1 MASSGMLTEKLILA
15 LNSAKDVIK
24 SEDSQIVKN
33 LMTSLNDNKEK
44 FSDDSTMDE
53 LRAAVEARQQE
64 RANEDEVILGV
75 EPEETTEE
83 PVEET
88 TEASPDEANEETK
101 EEEDI
106 MSKFKWV
113 LISIGIFVFLIIVGS
128 VFYWYFSSQPEET
141 VMQPQSN
148 IQLVSTPPPPQN
160 VEFEPA
166 KNYSYLP
173 FMSAAVPN
181 ANKSNELEKQEQERK
196 RIEQEAELKRI
207 EEQQE
212 KLKQEE
218 EKRLQEERVQ
228 EEKLKQEEQ
237 RIQEEQQKIKDN
249 KEKQEEEQRV
259 QEEQQKIRDNKEKQ
273 EELIKQSLDDNK
285 DLNNNSTYNISKSTP
300 YTDTSSSSS
309 ESSDDENKE
318 QKKGGKTKKQ
328 ATKVKQVAK
337 RKYVR
342 KTK

>member
-24 SEDSQIVKN
+24 SDDSQIVKN

-44 FSDDSTMDE
+44 FSDDYTIDE
-53 LRAAVEARQQE
+53 IRAAVEARQQE

-75 EPEETTEE
+75 EPEETTKE
-83 PVEET
+83 PAEET
-88 TEASPDEANEETK
+88 TEESPDEANEETK

-128 VFYWYFSSQPEET
+128 IFYWYFSSQPEET
-141 VMQPQSN
+141 IMQPQSN
-148 IQLVSTPPPPQN
+148 IQPITVKPPPPQN
-160 VEFEPA
+160 VEVEPA

-173 FMSAAVPN
+173 FMSTAVPN
-181 ANKSNELEKQEQERK
+181 TNKLNELEKQEQERK
-196 RIEQEAELKRI
+196 RMEQEAELKRI
-207 EEQQE
+207 EEQEE

-218 EKRLQEERVQ
+218 EQRMQ
-228 EEKLKQEEQ
+228 EEKLKQEE
-237 RIQEEQQKIKDN
+237 
-249 KEKQEEEQRV
+249 EQRM
-259 QEEQQKIRDNKEKQ
+259 QEEQQKIRDDKEEQ
-273 EELIKQSLDDNK
+273 EKLIKQSLDDNK

-309 ESSDDENKE
+309 ESSDDDNRL

-328 ATKVKQVAK
+328 VKQVKQVAK
-337 RKYVR
+337 RKYVK

>member
-44 FSDDSTMDE
+44 FSDDSTIDE
-53 LRAAVEARQQE
+53 IRAAVEARQQE

-83 PVEET
+83 PAEET
-88 TEASPDEANEETK
+88 TEESPDEANEETK

-148 IQLVSTPPPPQN
+148 IQPITAKPPPPQN
-160 VEFEPA
+160 VEVEPA

-173 FMSAAVPN
+173 FMSTAVPN

-196 RIEQEAELKRI
+196 RMEQEAELKRI

-218 EKRLQEERVQ
+218 EQRMQ
-228 EEKLKQEEQ
+228 EEKLKQEEEQ
-237 RIQEEQQKIKDN
+237 RMHEEKL
-249 KEKQEEEQRV
+249 KQEEEQRM
-259 QEEQQKIRDNKEKQ
+259 QEEQQKIRDDKEEQ
-273 EELIKQSLDDNK
+273 EKLIKQSLDDNK

-309 ESSDDENKE
+309 ESSDDDNRL

-328 ATKVKQVAK
+328 VKQVKQDAK
-337 RKYVR
+337 RKYIR